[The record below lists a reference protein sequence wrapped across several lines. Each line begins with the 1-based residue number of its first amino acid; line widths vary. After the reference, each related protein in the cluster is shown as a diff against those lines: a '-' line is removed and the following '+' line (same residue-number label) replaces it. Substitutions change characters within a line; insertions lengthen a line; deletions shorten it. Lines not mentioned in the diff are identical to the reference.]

1 MKQHMTA
8 GLFAVLA
15 AVIMLGMNAPLH
27 AQPAAP
33 ETAQQLVPT
42 GKLRVGV
49 LMVSYFAIED
59 AANHRLTGIVPDL
72 GNELARRLNVPSE
85 LIPFANPAK
94 MLEAFRNGALDV
106 TFIGITADRAEV
118 IEFGPVVLDLQTTYL
133 VPASSPIQS
142 IAEID
147 QPGIR
152 ILVPQRSAQE
162 AHLKKTISK
171 ATMISV
177 AVETPKPAVELLK
190 AGQADAFSHVVPM
203 LVSAQADLP
212 DARIL
217 PGSYYNVPIA
227 IGVAKGRTSAAAD
240 YCRQFADEVKKSGV
254 VQQAIE
260 RAGVKGVVV
269 GPQ

>member
-1 MKQHMTA
+1 MKRHVTA
-8 GLFAVLA
+8 LFASLVA
-15 AVIMLGMNAPLH
+15 MIMLSMSSAVH
-27 AQPAAP
+27 AQPAANA
-33 ETAQQLVPT
+33 EIAQQLAPSR
-42 GKLRVGV
+42 KLRVGV
-49 LMVSYFAIED
+49 LMVSYFALEN
-59 AANHRLTGIVPDL
+59 APTHQLKGIVPDL
-72 GNELARRLNVPSE
+72 GNELARRLNLSAE
-85 LIPFANPAK
+85 LIPFANPGK
-94 MLEAFRNGALDV
+94 MLEAFRSGALDV
-106 TFIGITADRAEV
+106 TFIGITADRAEL

-133 VPASSPIQS
+133 VPASSRIQS

-147 QPGIR
+147 QPGLR

-203 LVSAQADLP
+203 LVSAQVELP
-212 DARIL
+212 DSRIL

-227 IGVAKGRTSAAAD
+227 IGVAKERAPAVAE
-240 YCRQFADEVKKSGV
+240 YCRQFAEEVKKSGF

-260 RAGVKGVVV
+260 RARVKGVVV
-269 GPQ
+269 GSQ